1 MSLGRAA
8 AKHFSEYAD
17 TIVYGI
23 SRRPIDGL
31 EKVHAVSADLLN
43 PDAISKEP
51 GRESQGCGFGIRGPS
66 FSEIIRSIDFG

>member
-1 MSLGRAA
+1 VSLGRAA

-43 PDAISKEP
+43 PTQFPKNLAGNRKGST
-51 GRESQGCGFGIRGPS
+51 R
-66 FSEIIRSIDFG
+66 